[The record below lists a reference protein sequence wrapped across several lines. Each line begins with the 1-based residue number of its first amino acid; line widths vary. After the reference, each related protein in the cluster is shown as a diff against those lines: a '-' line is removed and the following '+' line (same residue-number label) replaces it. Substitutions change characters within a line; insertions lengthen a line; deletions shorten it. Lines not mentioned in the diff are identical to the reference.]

1 MLENYDKRS
10 QKSME
15 NEKIEVEGEAAPVVD
30 LNENESTNK
39 DPNLNFDKQ
48 EARENSEKER
58 VQIAEPVEKSFE
70 MSLET
75 INIILSIAAIVLGA
89 ITKLMLVSTWTIAGI
104 VFFWLAAVAL
114 IGSLAIY
121 IVQVVKDK
129 KVAFNPS
136 FVLLVLAILM
146 TAFFA

>member
-1 MLENYDKRS
+1 M
-10 QKSME
+10 
-15 NEKIEVEGEAAPVVD
+15 
-30 LNENESTNK
+30 T
-39 DPNLNFDKQ
+39 KQ

>member
-1 MLENYDKRS
+1 
-10 QKSME
+10 ME

>member
-129 KVAFNPS
+129 K
-136 FVLLVLAILM
+136 LLLILRLYC
-146 TAFFA
+146 

>member
-129 KVAFNPS
+129 KLP
-136 FVLLVLAILM
+136 LILRLYC
-146 TAFFA
+146 